1 MVLMLI
7 TAETAPFAKPVK
19 AQHVRSAKLV
29 NLAKR
34 PVVKAQHVRS
44 VKLVND
50 NAIAIVADE
59 ERKWHIQLLLKEKR
73 RLRQ

>member
-34 PVVKAQHVRS
+34 PVAKVQHVRS
-44 VKLVND
+44 VKLVRNVKRTVAKE
-50 NAIAIVADE
+50 NAETTVIVIVIAE
-59 ERKWHIQLLLKEKR
+59 EKL
-73 RLRQ
+73 